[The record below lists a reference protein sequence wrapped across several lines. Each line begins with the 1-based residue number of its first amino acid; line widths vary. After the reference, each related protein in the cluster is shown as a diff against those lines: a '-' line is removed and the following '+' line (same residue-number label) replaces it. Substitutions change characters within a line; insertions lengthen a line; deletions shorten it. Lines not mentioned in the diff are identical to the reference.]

1 MQENQALKVGDAIP
15 RAGQSLNEW
24 ITSGP
29 QMNSCQTL
37 GPGMHVV
44 GGELTPIY
52 ATENIFDKYPIEK
65 SAKPVVT

>member
-1 MQENQALKVGDAIP
+1 
-15 RAGQSLNEW
+15 
-24 ITSGP
+24 
-29 QMNSCQTL
+29 MNSCQTL
-37 GPGMHVV
+37 GTGMHVV